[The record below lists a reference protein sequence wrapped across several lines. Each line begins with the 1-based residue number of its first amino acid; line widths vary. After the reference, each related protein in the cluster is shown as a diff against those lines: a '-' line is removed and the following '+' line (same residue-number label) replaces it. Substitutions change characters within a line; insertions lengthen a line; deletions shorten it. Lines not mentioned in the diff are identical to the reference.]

1 MTEHKLR
8 YGLSIKLYG
17 EDKAF
22 GPGIAELL
30 RNVEKQGSL
39 QGAAQ
44 AMNMAYSKAWKIVKA
59 AEAQWGLPLMDRE
72 TGGRDGGGSTLTAE
86 AREIVEH
93 YEAFMR
99 ETRES
104 VDRLF
109 AEHFPEEWVKGL
121 QDRAQE
127 RK

>member
-1 MTEHKLR
+1 MMEHKLR
-8 YGLSIKLYG
+8 YGLSVKLYG

-30 RNVEKQGSL
+30 SNVEKQGSL

-59 AEAQWGLPLMDRE
+59 AEAEWDLPLMDRE
-72 TGGRDGGGSTLTAE
+72 TGGRDGGGSTLTPE

-99 ETRES
+99 ETRQA

-109 AEHFPEEWVKGL
+109 ALHFPEEWVKGL
-121 QDRAQE
+121 KDRAEE

>member
-1 MTEHKLR
+1 MEHKLR
-8 YGLSIKLYG
+8 YGLSVKLYG

-59 AEAQWGLPLMDRE
+59 AEAEWDLSLMDRE
-72 TGGRDGGGSTLTAE
+72 TGGRDGGGSTLTPE

-93 YEAFMR
+93 YEAFMG
-99 ETRES
+99 ETRQA

-109 AEHFPEEWVKGL
+109 AEHFPDEWVKGL
-121 QDRAQE
+121 QERVRDRT
-127 RK
+127 